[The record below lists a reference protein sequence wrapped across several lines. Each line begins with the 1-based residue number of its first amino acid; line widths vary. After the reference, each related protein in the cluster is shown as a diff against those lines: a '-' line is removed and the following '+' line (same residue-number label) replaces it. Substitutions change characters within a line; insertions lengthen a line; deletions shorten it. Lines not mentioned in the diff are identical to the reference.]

1 MKGKGRPR
9 FAGARL
15 APSFRLT
22 LAAFRAIEPATTGRP
37 RLYLVLFDVDGTLID
52 SQHMIVAAMSRAFAA
67 TGRPAPSRAET
78 LSIVGLSLEVAMTRL
93 LGRPEIDDDAR
104 ALANAYK
111 EAFFDLRSSAAHQEP
126 LYPGARE
133 ALDALSARD
142 DVLLGLATGK
152 SRRGVRA
159 ILDLHDLH
167 GRFVTV
173 QTADENPS
181 KPHPA
186 MILKALAETGV
197 APERAVIVGDTTY
210 DVEMAEAAG
219 VAALGVSWGYHA
231 DEALTRAG
239 AVRVLAGYEDLVPS
253 LARLFAW

>member
-1 MKGKGRPR
+1 M
-9 FAGARL
+9 
-15 APSFRLT
+15 
-22 LAAFRAIEPATTGRP
+22 
-37 RLYLVLFDVDGTLID
+37 YLVLFDVDGTLID
-52 SQHMIVAAMSRAFAA
+52 SQHMIVAAMSRAFVA
-67 TGRPAPSRAET
+67 TGREPPSRGET
-78 LSIVGLSLEVAMTRL
+78 LGIVGLSLEVAMSRL
-93 LGRPEIDDDAR
+93 LGRAEIDDDAR

-111 EAFFDLRSSAAHQEP
+111 EAFFDLRTSAAHQEP

-133 ALDALSARD
+133 ALDALAARD

-186 MILKALAETGV
+186 MILKALDEAGV
-197 APERAVIVGDTTY
+197 APERAVIIGDTTY

-219 VAALGVSWGYHA
+219 IAALGVAWGYHA
-231 DEALTRAG
+231 EAALVRAG
-239 AVRVLAGYEDLVPS
+239 AVRVLTHYDQLLPALG
-253 LARLFAW
+253 RLFSW